1 MLKKIVLIV
10 FICMLLLLGYIGIL
24 WFASLDSIMDKDGM
38 TYMHSNVLKEDSI
51 NNLNWKIL

>member
-51 NNLNWKIL
+51 NNLN